1 MSQNTAE
8 TSVSSLSHSQQLQR
22 PSQIKTVVTVPP
34 WARDEPPSP
43 TDQHDFLPVA
53 PHESL
58 RRPSNA
64 ASYQS
69 SSPRPS
75 RWWTFTLPR
84 PQRTNTLEK
93 DVLGGVERDLRGNL
107 LKDRLSSR
115 WSGSGD
121 NTTLRNSE
129 QNENTRG
136 GWNLHIDLPRSPG
149 KPFTLSH
156 TQSPGWDTPWSAR
169 LPTSIARANGNGNA
183 YNGMLSE
190 EHQQEED
197 HEQDPWKQR
206 KKLLRNF
213 LLTNGYVPLLFRFV
227 NITFTTSALAIAI
240 RIRALEMSNHVR
252 GAVGSSPVLVIIFAP
267 LTLAHVMIAIYLE
280 YFGRPLGLWRTSRK
294 LAHTLLETLFICAW
308 SAALSLCLDNYFTSV
323 IPCSEEGK
331 EWYNELPPPPT
342 IPDVGSVGPRICRNQ
357 LALIFLVLI
366 GLIMYCMSLVI
377 SLYRIFEKVKYIGPT
392 NSSSWRQ

>member
-1 MSQNTAE
+1 LCIQ
-8 TSVSSLSHSQQLQR
+8 
-22 PSQIKTVVTVPP
+22 
-34 WARDEPPSP
+34 
-43 TDQHDFLPVA
+43 
-53 PHESL
+53 
-58 RRPSNA
+58 
-64 ASYQS
+64 
-69 SSPRPS
+69 
-75 RWWTFTLPR
+75 
-84 PQRTNTLEK
+84 
-93 DVLGGVERDLRGNL
+93 
-107 LKDRLSSR
+107 
-115 WSGSGD
+115 
-121 NTTLRNSE
+121 
-129 QNENTRG
+129 
-136 GWNLHIDLPRSPG
+136 
-149 KPFTLSH
+149 
-156 TQSPGWDTPWSAR
+156 
-169 LPTSIARANGNGNA
+169 
-183 YNGMLSE
+183 
-190 EHQQEED
+190 
-197 HEQDPWKQR
+197 
-206 KKLLRNF
+206 
-213 LLTNGYVPLLFRFV
+213 LFRFV